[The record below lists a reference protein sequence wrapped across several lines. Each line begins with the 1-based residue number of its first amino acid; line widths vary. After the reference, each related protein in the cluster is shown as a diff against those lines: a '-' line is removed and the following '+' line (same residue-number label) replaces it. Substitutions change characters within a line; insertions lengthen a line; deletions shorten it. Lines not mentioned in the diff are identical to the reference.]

1 MKRTFTQVLL
11 FLWLTLSTLAAYA
24 QSDALLAARNAISN
38 GSSRDLA
45 QQFANTVELG
55 FDGDKQNYSA
65 TQAEFVMKDFF
76 AKNASSGFEYI
87 HKGASPEG
95 APYAIGKYT
104 SKSSSYRVFVKMKF
118 FNGVIKIDTI
128 DFTKL
133 DTE

>member
-1 MKRTFTQVLL
+1 MKRTFTRVFL

-24 QSDALLAARNAISN
+24 QGDALLAARAAISN

-45 QQFANTVELG
+45 QYFATTVELG
-55 FDGDKQNYSA
+55 FDGDKQSYSA

-95 APYAIGKYT
+95 VPYAIGKYA
-104 SKSSSYRVFVKMKF
+104 SKSGSYRVFVKMKS
-118 FNGVIKIDTI
+118 FNGAIKIDTI
-128 DFTKL
+128 EFTK
-133 DTE
+133 E